1 MTDRYTSL
9 RNVLDAAFAQAATG
23 KGAERHANGEDWT
36 KQPIFTIARQVG
48 DGFNAGQVIKKVQ
61 EAQQMAA
68 RGEFQRAQHE
78 VLGAI
83 VYAAS
88 LHVLWDRPAQSF
100 GRALRPAPP
109 EGKVS
114 NYAGEAWTLDQRK
127 KRANVAP
134 PVSPAPST
142 RAAQGDE
149 RRYFLL
155 HDWSGG
161 ECPVPPETH
170 VVVQLRYKDELSAL
184 CEAGSLVWQHY
195 DNGSDIIRYGVVKEA
210 PSVEE
215 INELWQR
222 IGRVL
227 RPVPPTGKVP
237 NCKCVQRPESVRFAP
252 PVPPAPSTPC
262 APPWDKPNHPW
273 PIDPPLTRWQ
283 GGDIPVKLGDL
294 VKLWLRRGEVI
305 VTRASSVSWKH
316 SGRPDDILAFEL
328 VDAA

>member
-1 MTDRYTSL
+1 MTDRHTSL

-36 KQPIFTIARQVG
+36 KQPIFTIAQQVG

-88 LHVLWDRPAQSF
+88 LHVLWQYPSQPAVACA
-100 GRALRPAPP
+100 GVAPS

-114 NYAGEAWTLDQRK
+114 NYAGEAWTLDRRK

-149 RRYFLL
+149 RRYCPLSLL
-155 HDWSGG
+155 DWSGG

-170 VVVQLRYKDELSAL
+170 VVVQMRYADKLSAL
-184 CEAGSLVWQHY
+184 CKAGSLVWKHY
-195 DNGSDIIRYGVVKEA
+195 GNGSDIIRYGVVKQA

-215 INELWQR
+215 FNEFSQQ
-222 IGRVL
+222 IGL
-227 RPVPPTGKVP
+227 
-237 NCKCVQRPESVRFAP
+237 AP
-252 PVPPAPSTPC
+252 PVPC

-273 PIDPPLTRWQ
+273 PIEPPFLTRWQ
-283 GGDIPVKLGDL
+283 GGEMPVKLGDR
-294 VKLWLRRGEVI
+294 VKLWLRSGEVI
-305 VTRASSVSWKH
+305 VTRASSISWKH
-316 SGRPDDILAFEL
+316 LGSPRDILAFEL
-328 VDAA
+328 VHAA

>member
-36 KQPIFTIARQVG
+36 KQPIFTIAQQVG

-109 EGKVS
+109 V
-114 NYAGEAWTLDQRK
+114 
-127 KRANVAP
+127 
-134 PVSPAPST
+134 
-142 RAAQGDE
+142 
-149 RRYFLL
+149 
-155 HDWSGG
+155 
-161 ECPVPPETH
+161 
-170 VVVQLRYKDELSAL
+170 
-184 CEAGSLVWQHY
+184 
-195 DNGSDIIRYGVVKEA
+195 
-210 PSVEE
+210 
-215 INELWQR
+215 
-222 IGRVL
+222 
-227 RPVPPTGKVP
+227 
-237 NCKCVQRPESVRFAP
+237 P
-252 PVPPAPSTPC
+252 PVPVT
-262 APPWDKPNHPW
+262 APPTVTSTHVPPW
-273 PIDPPLTRWQ
+273 PTNPPTLTSWQ
-283 GGDIPVKLGDL
+283 GGEMPVKPGDR
-294 VKLWLRRGEVI
+294 VKLWLRSGDVI
-305 VTRASSVSWKH
+305 VTRASSISWKH

-328 VDAA
+328 VHAA

>member
-36 KQPIFTIARQVG
+36 KQPIFTIAQQVG

-88 LHVLWDRPAQSF
+88 LHVLWQYPSQPAV
-100 GRALRPAPP
+100 AC
-109 EGKVS
+109 
-114 NYAGEAWTLDQRK
+114 AG
-127 KRANVAP
+127 V
-134 PVSPAPST
+134 
-142 RAAQGDE
+142 
-149 RRYFLL
+149 
-155 HDWSGG
+155 
-161 ECPVPPETH
+161 
-170 VVVQLRYKDELSAL
+170 
-184 CEAGSLVWQHY
+184 
-195 DNGSDIIRYGVVKEA
+195 
-210 PSVEE
+210 
-215 INELWQR
+215 
-222 IGRVL
+222 
-227 RPVPPTGKVP
+227 
-237 NCKCVQRPESVRFAP
+237 AP

-273 PIDPPLTRWQ
+273 PINPPTLTRWQ
-283 GGDIPVKLGDL
+283 GGEMPVKLGDR
-294 VKLWLRRGEVI
+294 VKLWLRSGEVI
-305 VTRASSVSWKH
+305 VTNASLVSWKH

-328 VDAA
+328 VHAA

>member
-1 MTDRYTSL
+1 MTDRYVAL
-9 RNVLDAAFAQAATG
+9 QNVLNAAFAQAATG
-23 KGAERHANGEDWT
+23 KGAERHANGEKWT
-36 KQPIFTIARQVG
+36 KQPIFTIAQQVG

-88 LHVLWDRPAQSF
+88 LHVLWQYPSQPAV
-100 GRALRPAPP
+100 AC
-109 EGKVS
+109 
-114 NYAGEAWTLDQRK
+114 AG
-127 KRANVAP
+127 VAP
-134 PVSPAPST
+134 PVPPAPST

-155 HDWSGG
+155 LDWSGG

-195 DNGSDIIRYGVVKEA
+195 DNGSDIIRYGVVKET

-252 PVPPAPSTPC
+252 PVPPAPF
-262 APPWDKPNHPW
+262 APPPPEWDKPNRPW
-273 PIDPPLTRWQ
+273 PTNPPTLTRWQ
-283 GGDIPVKLGDL
+283 GGEMPVKLGDR
-294 VKLWLRRGEVI
+294 VKLWLRSGEII
-305 VTRASSVSWKH
+305 VTNASLVSWKH